1 MTLSYEQ
8 ILATGSEELERLA
21 TAGLLDDETLE
32 RIAHVGRFY
41 ACIGKLAGDAVIG
54 DVFTDEEAEA
64 IWRDTRLATLN

>member
-8 ILATGSEELERLA
+8 IFAMGAEELERLA

-41 ACIGKLAGDAVIG
+41 ACIGKLAGSSAVIG
-54 DVFTDEEAEA
+54 DVFHGRGGASH
-64 IWRDTRLATLN
+64 LA